1 MEFVYRYTQIDGD
14 EADTRYYNRYFFAYD
29 QPFFQP
35 NRMKNDL
42 ERAQLDLED
51 SELDYQDDVAG
62 MIDDLADDYYE
73 LLELAYRREIASRQ
87 VLEFETAME
96 IARVLAVP
104 HAAARD
110 QPPGERDPVRGD
122 EGRRAFRMNLG
133 ITYGREVQD
142 PLFQGLWATP
152 RNSYTVNVSATVPI
166 FDWGERRMRI
176 QAQQYSIE
184 RACCASS
191 S

>member
-1 MEFVYRYTQIDGD
+1 MRQLAISLRENEIRLEETKGD
-14 EADTRYYNRYFFAYD
+14 E
-29 QPFFQP
+29 
-35 NRMKNDL
+35 
-42 ERAQLDLED
+42 
-51 SELDYQDDVAG
+51 
-62 MIDDLADDYYE
+62 
-73 LLELAYRREIASRQ
+73 
-87 VLEFETAME
+87 
-96 IARVLAVP
+96 
-104 HAAARD
+104 
-110 QPPGERDPVRGD
+110 
-122 EGRRAFRMNLG
+122 AFRMNLG

-142 PLFQGLWATP
+142 PLFQRLWATP